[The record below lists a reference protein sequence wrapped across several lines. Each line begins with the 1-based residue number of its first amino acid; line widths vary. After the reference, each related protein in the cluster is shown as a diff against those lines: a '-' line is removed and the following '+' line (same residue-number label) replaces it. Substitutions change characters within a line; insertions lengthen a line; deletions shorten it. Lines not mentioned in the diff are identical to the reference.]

1 MLRVDEKSR
10 LVLDAREALSC
21 HDSLLVDSFRVKD
34 EPRWAYAL
42 TYERQRSLLLRCYRF
57 CCNSERNAEHGDIHC
72 TESRR
77 EEGGTVDE
85 GKGTEGMGRVDRQLD
100 MDFTI

>member
-1 MLRVDEKSR
+1 VSLRVDLRAAE
-10 LVLDAREALSC
+10 VAA
-21 HDSLLVDSFRVKD
+21 
-34 EPRWAYAL
+34 P
-42 TYERQRSLLLRCYRF
+42 RCYCF
-57 CCNSERNAEHGDIHC
+57 CCNSERNAEHGDTRC

-77 EEGGTVDE
+77 EEGGVVDE